1 MHGKKKK
8 FHLSTTISARLR
20 PSFLTTTAALSVIF
34 TISPVKLSTQ
44 SILIMPGSS
53 AGRTAVLIIPSR
65 GGFFFFLILYFLC
78 FFQGNGNNF
87 LLSLSLRPFSL
98 SRRWNVKPLFWGVF
112 VVFFFYSYRSVRCW
126 KPFDPQ
132 SRVLLTDWCFHT
144 VTLAELPVF
153 GGPRCHSGTNALEFS
168 QIIPLCTCLCGT
180 MVNRNGKH
188 LSLYLSVSLRGLA
201 FN

>member
-1 MHGKKKK
+1 MQYNRETVGDSTICDVMWKHLMASLCMGKKK

-20 PSFLTTTAALSVIF
+20 PSFLTMTAALSVIF

-65 GGFFFFLILYFLC
+65 FFFLILYFLC

-112 VVFFFYSYRSVRCW
+112 CCFFFFIFLS
-126 KPFDPQ
+126 
-132 SRVLLTDWCFHT
+132 
-144 VTLAELPVF
+144 F
-153 GGPRCHSGTNALEFS
+153 GAML
-168 QIIPLCTCLCGT
+168 
-180 MVNRNGKH
+180 K
-188 LSLYLSVSLRGLA
+188 A
-201 FN
+201 FWPTK